1 MIAIQDKINI
11 EVSKQVR
18 KLREEV
24 MELRALLSTH
34 DTTIREYMLMEE
46 EQDKVIDS
54 MIDKARGK

>member
-1 MIAIQDKINI
+1 MDIQDKINI
-11 EVSKQVR
+11 EISKAVG

-24 MELRALLSTH
+24 VELRALLSTH

-46 EQDKVIDS
+46 QKDRVIDS